1 MPVNSPVRFVKQNP
15 HPTDYSK
22 SLDQKAASL
31 EPRFRRA
38 FFEALDKVRQ
48 SIDEQEL
55 QDALDRGPQV
65 AIRYLE
71 NKVSDEQ
78 FRGFAETFA
87 ASSAVGAAAFLAFLG
102 IDADPADM
110 DAMTRQQYV
119 SRIVS
124 QIRANTLEGARQS
137 LLREDAT
144 AERLV
149 SKIGLTPS
157 QEQAVENYR
166 RMLEDGD
173 RDAFRRDLRDRRFD
187 ASVRRAVEGDT
198 LPQDKIDR
206 MVERYR
212 ERYKKHR
219 AQTIA
224 RTESIRA
231 VHAGQQRQLEDLIQR
246 AELDSRELRLYWRH
260 QNDSR
265 VRDSH
270 LAIPRQNPEGVVPGQ
285 PFQSPEGPIRY
296 PGDPLTPPS
305 NHINCRCVIIP
316 RLTNA

>member
-1 MPVNSPVRFVKQNP
+1 
-15 HPTDYSK
+15 
-22 SLDQKAASL
+22 LDKKARAL

-38 FFEALDKVRQ
+38 FFDALDRVRQ

-55 QDALDRGPQV
+55 QQALERGPQV
-65 AIRYLE
+65 AIRYVE
-71 NKVSDEQ
+71 EQVSEQ
-78 FRGFAETFA
+78 QFQGFAETFA
-87 ASSAVGAAAFLAFLG
+87 ASSAVGATAILAFLG
-102 IDADPADM
+102 VDKDPADL
-110 DAMTRQQYV
+110 DGITRQQYV
-119 SRIVS
+119 SQIVS
-124 QIRANTLEGARQS
+124 ELRRNTIEGARQA

-144 AERLV
+144 AEQLV
-149 SKIGLTPS
+149 SKIGLTPR

-187 ASVRRAVEGDT
+187 ASVRRAVDGEQ
-198 LPQDKIDR
+198 LSQDKIDR

-231 VHAGQQRQLEDLIQR
+231 VHAGQQNEIEDLIQR
-246 AELDSRELRLYWRH
+246 GEINPREVRLYWRH

-270 LAIPRQNPEGVVPGQ
+270 LAIPRQNPEGVAPGQ
-285 PFQSPEGPIRY
+285 AFQSPQGPIRY

-305 NHINCRCVIIP
+305 NHVNCRCLIIP
-316 RLTNA
+316 RAVNG